1 ARPFATV
8 HAVHDNRVPFTNL
21 PTRSVSEDPRSRLQ
35 HRRHLMGETR
45 VNLRHLLEDIRDTYP
60 FPVEEVILTE
70 LVANALDSGAS
81 EIRLTIATEPPALT
95 VCDNGKGMSPPQ
107 LDRYHDIAA
116 TTKERGTGIGFA
128 GLGAKLALLAAE
140 AVITETRAAQS
151 TNATRWRL
159 EGNSRA
165 PWELIEPAAR
175 IAGLSGTAVTLE
187 LREACP

>member
-1 ARPFATV
+1 
-8 HAVHDNRVPFTNL
+8 
-21 PTRSVSEDPRSRLQ
+21 
-35 HRRHLMGETR
+35 MGETR

-81 EIRLTIATEPPALT
+81 EIRLSVNVDQPALT

-107 LDRYHDIAA
+107 LDRYHDVAA
-116 TTKERGTGIGFA
+116 TTKERGTGSGFA

-140 AVITETRAAQS
+140 AVLTETRAALS

-165 PWELIEPAAR
+165 PWELIDPAGR
-175 IAGLSGTAVTLE
+175 ITGVSGPAVTLA
-187 LREACP
+187 LGVT